1 MNKKKVLII
10 APHADDEV
18 LGCGGFIN
26 KNKKKY
32 DINVLILTNANKG
45 NPKQFSEKKISEIRK
60 ECLVSSKVLGIKKV
74 SFENFPA
81 PNLDQFPV
89 SLIAE
94 TIKNYVNKFKPK
106 MVFIPDKTDLHI
118 DHKVIFHASMVA
130 LRPIQK
136 HQVKYI
142 MSYETLSE
150 TEWEDEQFNPNFFV
164 SLSDNDVMQKIKAFK
179 KYKSQ
184 NMSSNHPRSSNGI
197 LNLAKYRGQ
206 FINSKYAEAFKLIR
220 GINR

>member
-18 LGCGGFIN
+18 LGCGGFII

-45 NPKQFSEKKISEIRK
+45 NPKQFTEKKIKEIRK
-60 ECLVSSKVLGIKKV
+60 ECLDSAKILGIKV
-74 SFENFPA
+74 FFENFPA

-118 DHKVIFHASMVA
+118 DHKVIFHASLVA

-136 HQVKYI
+136 YQVKYI
-142 MSYETLSE
+142 ISYETLSE
-150 TEWEDEQFNPNFFV
+150 TEWNDKQFAPNFFV
-164 SLSDNDVMQKIKAFK
+164 SLSENDVRQKINAFK

-184 NMSSNHPRSSNGI
+184 NMSHNHPRSSNGI

-206 FINSKYAEAFKLIR
+206 FINSKYAEAFNLIR
-220 GINR
+220 GIND

>member
-1 MNKKKVLII
+1 MSKKKILII
-10 APHADDEV
+10 ARHAEDEV

-32 DINVLILTNANKG
+32 DINVIILTNANKG
-45 NPKQFSEKKISEIRK
+45 DPNKFSEKKIREIRK
-60 ECLVSSKVLGIKKV
+60 ECLDSAKILGIKV

-94 TIKNYVNKFKPK
+94 NIKNYVNKFKPK

-136 HQVKYI
+136 HQVEYI

-150 TEWEDEQFNPNFFV
+150 TEWDDEQFKPNFFV
-164 SLSDNDVMQKIKAFK
+164 SLSDNDLMQKIKAFK

-184 NMSSNHPRSSNGI
+184 NMSFNHPRSSNGI

-220 GINR
+220 GINK